1 MLWVD
6 AVTTFSPTGWC
17 EKKARPRS
25 PFRAKLSQ
33 AALFS
38 SAKKAPAE
46 HLVSNASKPT
56 LNQGG
61 QGAFCYAPA
70 GLNIFC
76 FIMCFNILLSL

>member
-6 AVTTFSPTGWC
+6 AVTMFSPTGWC

-33 AALFS
+33 AALFR
-38 SAKKAPAE
+38 SAKKSPRRKIAVKRKQINFESRGA
-46 HLVSNASKPT
+46 
-56 LNQGG
+56 GG
-61 QGAFCYAPA
+61 FFYAPT

-76 FIMCFNILLSL
+76 FTTFFNILLSL

>member
-38 SAKKAPAE
+38 SAKKSPRRTFGVKRKQTNFESRGA
-46 HLVSNASKPT
+46 
-56 LNQGG
+56 GG
-61 QGAFCYAPA
+61 FFYAPN

-76 FIMCFNILLSL
+76 FIMFFNILLSL